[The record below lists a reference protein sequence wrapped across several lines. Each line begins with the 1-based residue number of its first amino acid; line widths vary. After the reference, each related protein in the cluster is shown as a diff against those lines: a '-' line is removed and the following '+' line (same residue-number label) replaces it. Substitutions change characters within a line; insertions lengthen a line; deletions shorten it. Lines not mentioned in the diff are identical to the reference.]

1 MHDQNFHEIQLSGKQ
16 LLFGF
21 ISAVVL
27 LVVIFLLGVSVG
39 RGVRTDAPQADAAA
53 SVGPAAPGDTVV
65 PATPPAAV
73 PQPGDLS
80 YPQVL
85 KGQPPAVATPPDQS
99 PTDPA
104 AKSASESAKAT
115 AESKAAELSPAPP
128 APPPAATGRPPAVD
142 KKPPL
147 PAEGVWFA
155 QLGAYGTRR
164 AADSVQKDVSSKGF
178 DARVSPYGQLFRVRV
193 GPFATEAEAER
204 ERARLAK
211 AGFKS
216 SVIR

>member
-39 RGVRTDAPQADAAA
+39 RGVRTDAPPVDAAA

-65 PATPPAAV
+65 PAAPPAAV
-73 PQPGDLS
+73 PQPGDLN
-80 YPQVL
+80 YQQVL
-85 KGQPPAVATPPDQS
+85 KGPPPAVGTPLDQS
-99 PTDPA
+99 AVSPTV
-104 AKSASESAKAT
+104 KSASESAKT
-115 AESKAAELSPAPP
+115 SAESKAAESSPAPT
-128 APPPAATGRPPAVD
+128 APPPAATSPPPAVD
-142 KKPPL
+142 TKPPP
-147 PAEGVWFA
+147 PAAGVWFA

-164 AADSVQKDVSSKGF
+164 AADSMQKEATSKGF
-178 DARVSPYGQLFRVRV
+178 NARVSPYGQLFRVRV

-211 AGFKS
+211 AGIKS